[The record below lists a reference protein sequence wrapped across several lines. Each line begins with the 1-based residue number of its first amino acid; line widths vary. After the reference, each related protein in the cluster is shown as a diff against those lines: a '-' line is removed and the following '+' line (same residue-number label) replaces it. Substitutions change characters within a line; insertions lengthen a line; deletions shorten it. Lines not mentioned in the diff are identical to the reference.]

1 MTRLIPISPKN
12 LEKKIMKL
20 GFRPVRQ
27 KGSHVLYR
35 HPDDRTTSI
44 PFHGN
49 YDIGPVLLGKILKE
63 IELNREEYNQ
73 L

>member
-1 MTRLIPISPKN
+1 MSRLTPISPRD

-20 GFRPVRQ
+20 GFMPVRQ
-27 KGSHVLYR
+27 KGSHVFYR
-35 HPDDRTTSI
+35 HPDGRSTTI

-49 YDIGPVLLGKILKE
+49 YEIGPVLLGKILKE
-63 IELNREEYNQ
+63 IKMSREEFGR

>member
-12 LEKKIMKL
+12 LEKKIIKL

-27 KGSHVLYR
+27 KGSHVFYK
-35 HPDDRTTSI
+35 HPDGRTTSI

-49 YDIGPVLLGKILKE
+49 YEIGPVLLGKILRE
-63 IELNREEYNQ
+63 IKISREEFNQ

>member
-1 MTRLIPISPKN
+1 MTRLIPISPKK
-12 LEKKIMKL
+12 LEKKIMRL

-35 HPDDRTTSI
+35 HPDGRTTSI

-63 IELNREEYNQ
+63 IKLNKEDYNQ